1 MTTNIPKYLELVYDD
16 SHSQNSKCSTGEDV
30 PLTVGLPPPQH
41 HNQAMPTDNGYEIP
55 IHEILLRQ
63 HSSNSIKGR
72 TFSSSSTVSN
82 VSTLPATASTTT
94 AASAAVCSTGTSSSQ
109 CQDDCSSLEALLP
122 MNSILTVKLPDEEE
136 PPAEMDYQCSGTESS
151 DTNED
156 SINNGEQQVGGP
168 GVDEIKS
175 VM

>member
-1 MTTNIPKYLELVYDD
+1 MTTTIPKYLELVYDD

-41 HNQAMPTDNGYEIP
+41 QNQVMPTDNGYEIP

-82 VSTLPATASTTT
+82 VSTLPSAASPTT
-94 AASAAVCSTGTSSSQ
+94 ATSAVACSPGPNASQ

-136 PPAEMDYQCSGTESS
+136 PPSGMDYQCSGTESS

-156 SINNGEQQVGGP
+156 SINNGEQQVGGS
-168 GVDEIKS
+168 VADETKL